1 MLSTITTLCV
11 GFSVVMA
18 VVFLLLYLAF
28 LKNINKSWFAVCS
41 GTGLLTTL
49 CALQLAHLDFL
60 GNQTDLLDSQFYR
73 LLTFITPP
81 LFYYFSRAVMFPS
94 SPVKPLLI
102 LHLLPVSLVFYLPR
116 EIAVPLA
123 FLIGTSYCC
132 WLFHLIS
139 RLRAHRKRYAVELFF
154 FGFFSVLALLVLI
167 LGFSSSYID
176 SAYFYYFYAN
186 GIALAFVLIT
196 ASFII
201 YPDLVTELNEAVS
214 LSYSKSTLNNIDVD
228 TTLKKLNQLMAI
240 DKIYQNEN
248 LSLSF
253 LADTMGLSNHQLS
266 ELINTRHGMSF
277 SKYIRSQRVEAAKK
291 LLLED
296 PKASILSISMELGF
310 RSQSNFYSAFKEI
323 TGQSPGSFRQ
333 CAES

>member
-1 MLSTITTLCV
+1 MLSTITTLCI

-18 VVFLLLYLAF
+18 ALFLLLYLCF
-28 LKNINKSWFAVCS
+28 LNNVNKSWFAICS
-41 GTGLLTTL
+41 CIGLLAAL
-49 CALQLAHLDFL
+49 CTLQLAHLDFL
-60 GNQTDLLDSQFYR
+60 YNKTDLLESPFYR
-73 LLTFITPP
+73 LLTFIIPP
-81 LFYYFSRAVMFPS
+81 FFYYFSRAILFPD

-102 LHLLPVSLVFYLPR
+102 IHLITLPLAFYLAR

-123 FLIGTSYCC
+123 FMIGTGYCC

-139 RLRAHRKRYAVELFF
+139 RLRANSKRYAVELFF
-154 FGFFSVLALLVLI
+154 FGFFAVLALLVLI

-201 YPDLVTELNEAVS
+201 YPNMIAELNEVVS
-214 LSYSKSTLNNIDVD
+214 LSYSKSTLKNIDID
-228 TTLKKLNQLMAI
+228 ANLDKLDHLMRV

-248 LSLSF
+248 LSLSL
-253 LADTMGLSNHQLS
+253 LAEAMGLSNHQLS

-277 SKYIRSQRVEAAKK
+277 SRYIRSQRVDAAKK

-296 PKASILSISMELGF
+296 PKASVLSISMELGF
-310 RSQSNFYSAFKEI
+310 RSQSSFYSAFKEI

-333 CAES
+333 CTQN